1 MGNSHTLAS
10 GKDFLLLMWNGL
22 IGPVGCRCRRCR
34 RGAPVDVFG
43 CIMFAGIAGS
53 VEDAFA
59 PELLE
64 LLLSI
69 PAFEPVE
76 TLVHGFGG
84 SGSHGAH
91 G

>member
-1 MGNSHTLAS
+1 MVSLGWWGVVVEDVEGAH
-10 GKDFLLLMWNGL
+10 LLMM
-22 IGPVGCRCRRCR
+22 
-34 RGAPVDVFG
+34 FG
-43 CIMFAGIAGS
+43 CMVFAGIVSS
-53 VEDAFA
+53 VEDAFV
-59 PELLE
+59 PEVLE

-69 PAFEPVE
+69 LAFEPVE

>member
-1 MGNSHTLAS
+1 MSRWGVAVEDIERAH
-10 GKDFLLLMWNGL
+10 LLMM
-22 IGPVGCRCRRCR
+22 
-34 RGAPVDVFG
+34 FG
-43 CIMFAGIAGS
+43 CMVFAGIVGS

-59 PELLE
+59 PEVLE

>member
-1 MGNSHTLAS
+1 MVSLSQWGVFFEDVEGAH
-10 GKDFLLLMWNGL
+10 LLMM
-22 IGPVGCRCRRCR
+22 
-34 RGAPVDVFG
+34 FG
-43 CIMFAGIAGS
+43 CMVFVGVVGS

-59 PELLE
+59 PEVLE
-64 LLLSI
+64 LSLSVT
-69 PAFEPVE
+69 AFEPVE

>member
-1 MGNSHTLAS
+1 MISLGRWGVDVEDVEGAH
-10 GKDFLLLMWNGL
+10 LLMM
-22 IGPVGCRCRRCR
+22 
-34 RGAPVDVFG
+34 FG
-43 CIMFAGIAGS
+43 CKVFAGVVGS

-59 PELLE
+59 PEVLE

-69 PAFEPVE
+69 PAFELVE
-76 TLVHGFGG
+76 TLVHGFGS

>member
-1 MGNSHTLAS
+1 MGRWGVAVKEVGGVH
-10 GKDFLLLMWNGL
+10 LLMML
-22 IGPVGCRCRRCR
+22 GCM
-34 RGAPVDVFG
+34 V
-43 CIMFAGIAGS
+43 FAGVVGS

-59 PELLE
+59 PNVTELA
-64 LLLSI
+64 LSI